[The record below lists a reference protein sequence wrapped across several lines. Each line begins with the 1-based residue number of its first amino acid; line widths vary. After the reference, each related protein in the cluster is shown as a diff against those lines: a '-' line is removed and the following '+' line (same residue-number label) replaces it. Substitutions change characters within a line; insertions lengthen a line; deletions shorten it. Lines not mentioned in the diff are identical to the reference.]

1 MYTVI
6 IIVYTET
13 KGGVGLSPR
22 PKSDKSKNIRFN
34 IRITKETSDKL
45 EHCAEKLV
53 TSKADVV
60 ERGIDLVKKELDEK
74 K

>member
-1 MYTVI
+1 MYTA
-6 IIVYTET
+6 IIVVYTGME
-13 KGGVGLSPR
+13 GGINLSPR

-45 EHCAEKLV
+45 EHCASELQ

-60 ERGIDLVKKELDEK
+60 ERGIDLVQQELDK

>member
-1 MYTVI
+1 M
-6 IIVYTET
+6 
-13 KGGVGLSPR
+13 SPR

-34 IRITKETSDKL
+34 IRITKKTSDKL
-45 EHCAEKLV
+45 EHCAEKLA

-74 K
+74 N

>member
-1 MYTVI
+1 MCTVI
-6 IIVYTET
+6 IIVCTRT
-13 KGGVGLSPR
+13 KGGLKLSPR

-34 IRITKETSDKL
+34 IRITKKTSDKL
-45 EHCAEKLV
+45 EHCAEKLA

-74 K
+74 N

>member
-1 MYTVI
+1 M
-6 IIVYTET
+6 
-13 KGGVGLSPR
+13 SPR
-22 PKSDKSKNIRFN
+22 TKSDKSKNIRFN

-45 EHCAEKLV
+45 EHCASELQ

-60 ERGIDLVKKELDEK
+60 ERGIDLVQQELDK